1 MYTAIGII
9 IGLVINHLVIK
20 PIRQKRIRNELV
32 EKGIIPKEEKENE

>member
-20 PIRQKRIRNELV
+20 PIRRKHIRNELV
-32 EKGIIPKEEKENE
+32 EKGIVPEDMV